1 MEMYRKFK
9 LVAFNGFKKVSEF
22 YKIQL
27 VCMILLFLGVAMSII
42 APSYIGKLIDS
53 VKENSLYDMKYNL
66 IKLIS
71 LTLISIIIGYY
82 QNRKYNYFE
91 AKVSCELRNNVMK
104 KVTDISFDKW
114 NTYSIG
120 NLNTILDKDCLS
132 FSNFIINE
140 TSSSL
145 TYLFTFI
152 GINIFIL
159 TIDKVIGTFSILSV
173 VGFIVIQ
180 KKYMKTFQRLM
191 IDLKKHE
198 AKTSSFSNDILN
210 NMENY
215 FLVDNVNTARNLYE
229 NSNSEL
235 FDFVFKLK
243 NKYYFSSIIS
253 QTFNVIVIV
262 CILIIWIKFRRNM
275 LSAGQVVN
283 LIIYSQ
289 RLYSPLFRLSE
300 LGIKFKEFSVSVDRI
315 YNLLNETSIK
325 YGKKELKRINKV
337 SVRNLNLKVRDRNL
351 YNDCSFEIKRGDI
364 LGITGENGSG
374 KSTLVRILK
383 NYIEDYDG
391 EIYYDEIKI
400 KDLSKKSILNI
411 MSIMPQKISVTNEEV
426 AKVKE
431 YLIKNKIERYID
443 IDALEYGEMYSHK
456 ENSGGELQ
464 KISFI
469 KTILENKDMIILDEP
484 TSSMD
489 MNGEEYTAEILKKI
503 SYDKIVIII
512 THRQYLLSICN
523 KRINL
528 N

>member
-1 MEMYRKFK
+1 M
-9 LVAFNGFKKVSEF
+9 
-22 YKIQL
+22 
-27 VCMILLFLGVAMSII
+27 
-42 APSYIGKLIDS
+42 LI
-53 VKENSLYDMKYNL
+53 
-66 IKLIS
+66 
-71 LTLISIIIGYY
+71 
-82 QNRKYNYFE
+82 
-91 AKVSCELRNNVMK
+91 
-104 KVTDISFDKW
+104 
-114 NTYSIG
+114 
-120 NLNTILDKDCLS
+120 

-180 KKYMKTFQRLM
+180 KKYMKPFQRLM
-191 IDLKKHE
+191 IDLKNMRL
-198 AKTSSFSNDILN
+198 KTSSFSNDILN

-325 YGKKELKRINKV
+325 YGKKN
-337 SVRNLNLKVRDRNL
+337 
-351 YNDCSFEIKRGDI
+351 
-364 LGITGENGSG
+364 
-374 KSTLVRILK
+374 
-383 NYIEDYDG
+383 
-391 EIYYDEIKI
+391 
-400 KDLSKKSILNI
+400 
-411 MSIMPQKISVTNEEV
+411 
-426 AKVKE
+426 
-431 YLIKNKIERYID
+431 
-443 IDALEYGEMYSHK
+443 
-456 ENSGGELQ
+456 
-464 KISFI
+464 
-469 KTILENKDMIILDEP
+469 
-484 TSSMD
+484 
-489 MNGEEYTAEILKKI
+489 
-503 SYDKIVIII
+503 
-512 THRQYLLSICN
+512 
-523 KRINL
+523 
-528 N
+528 

>member
-1 MEMYRKFK
+1 
-9 LVAFNGFKKVSEF
+9 
-22 YKIQL
+22 
-27 VCMILLFLGVAMSII
+27 
-42 APSYIGKLIDS
+42 
-53 VKENSLYDMKYNL
+53 
-66 IKLIS
+66 
-71 LTLISIIIGYY
+71 
-82 QNRKYNYFE
+82 
-91 AKVSCELRNNVMK
+91 
-104 KVTDISFDKW
+104 
-114 NTYSIG
+114 
-120 NLNTILDKDCLS
+120 
-132 FSNFIINE
+132 
-140 TSSSL
+140 
-145 TYLFTFI
+145 
-152 GINIFIL
+152 
-159 TIDKVIGTFSILSV
+159 
-173 VGFIVIQ
+173 
-180 KKYMKTFQRLM
+180 
-191 IDLKKHE
+191 
-198 AKTSSFSNDILN
+198 
-210 NMENY
+210 MENY

-337 SVRNLNLKVRDRNL
+337 SVRNLNLKVRGRNL

-528 N
+528 M